1 MKAIL
6 DEMLA
11 ALSRG
16 ERVVLCS
23 ILASSGSVPRG
34 AGAKMAVFE
43 DGRVLGT
50 IGGGAVAVYFQF
62 FAPEQTADV
71 AVLKR
76 WREMLDRDVDL
87 WLLLSLD
94 GDGVNE
100 FHVVTREEIPQDK
113 ADYFSTKAVWKNGI
127 YVEPLCHAGSVYI
140 FGGGHVGRA
149 LVPVLATVGFRVVM
163 YDNREELA
171 KKENYPMAS
180 EVIFGSFSDIS
191 GKVALKLHTGEPGG
205 PNIIPREWVKE
216 FQAKVPGTTIVE
228 CNVFYASPRQTT
240 EGHRKTL
247 ETNGWTFSPVDI
259 MDEEGDTPLPIKGG
273 KWLKEVHVGSHLLSY
288 DSMIVLTHF
297 KGHTMGGF
305 GGCLKNVAIGC
316 ASGKLG
322 KWELHH
328 EGSNDWAGGPHF
340 MERMV
345 EGGKAVVDHFGQK
358 ITYLSVMRRMSVD
371 CDCVG
376 TSAAEPTA
384 DDIGILASTDILA
397 IDKAAIDLVYA
408 LPEAQR
414 HDLVERIESRSG
426 LRQLSYMRELHMGT
440 DQYDLIEV

>member
-43 DGRVLGT
+43 DDRVLGT
-50 IGGGAVAVYFQF
+50 IGGGAVERLSIQRAQDALKNGGSNELKSYNLHPSEVASTGMICGGAVTVYFQF

-76 WREMLDRDVDL
+76 WREMLDKDVDL

-113 ADYFSTKAVWKNGI
+113 VDYFSAKAVWKDGI

-191 GKVALKLHTGEPGG
+191 GHWAENEIERAAAFGWISGYPD
-205 PNIIPREWVKE
+205 
-216 FQAKVPGTTIVE
+216 GTFHPDARITRAEAMTMINRVLCRMPQSE
-228 CNVFYASPRQTT
+228 S
-240 EGHRKTL
+240 
-247 ETNGWTFSPVDI
+247 D
-259 MDEEGDTPLPIKGG
+259 
-273 KWLKEVHVGSHLLSY
+273 LL
-288 DSMIVLTHF
+288 DSMVTWPDNKPSDWHYLAVQEATNSHDFNRQGEVGESWTKLTS
-297 KGHTMGGF
+297 
-305 GGCLKNVAIGC
+305 VP
-316 ASGKLG
+316 
-322 KWELHH
+322 
-328 EGSNDWAGGPHF
+328 DWT
-340 MERMV
+340 RY
-345 EGGKAVVDHFGQK
+345 Q
-358 ITYLSVMRRMSVD
+358 
-371 CDCVG
+371 
-376 TSAAEPTA
+376 
-384 DDIGILASTDILA
+384 
-397 IDKAAIDLVYA
+397 
-408 LPEAQR
+408 
-414 HDLVERIESRSG
+414 
-426 LRQLSYMRELHMGT
+426 
-440 DQYDLIEV
+440 

>member
-43 DGRVLGT
+43 DGHVLGT
-50 IGGGAVAVYFQF
+50 IGGGAVERLSIQRAQDALKNGGSNELKSYNLHPSEVASTGMICGGAVTVYFQF

-71 AVLKR
+71 TVLKR

-191 GKVALKLHTGEPGG
+191 GKVVLTANDYAVVMTPGHQADYEILSQVLKSSATYIGCIGSRTKVAKT
-205 PNIIPREWVKE
+205 RERLK
-216 FQAKVPGTTIVE
+216 GDG
-228 CNVFYASPRQTT
+228 YT
-240 EGHRKTL
+240 E
-247 ETNGWTFSPVDI
+247 EDI
-259 MDEEGDTPLPIKGG
+259 ARVHAPIGLPI
-273 KWLKEVHVGSHLLSY
+273 LAETPEE
-288 DSMIVLTHF
+288 I
-297 KGHTMGGF
+297 
-305 GGCLKNVAIGC
+305 AI
-316 ASGKLG
+316 S
-322 KWELHH
+322 
-328 EGSNDWAGGPHF
+328 
-340 MERMV
+340 
-345 EGGKAVVDHFGQK
+345 
-358 ITYLSVMRRMSVD
+358 I
-371 CDCVG
+371 
-376 TSAAEPTA
+376 AAEMIEHRA
-384 DDIGILASTDILA
+384 RLAG
-397 IDKAAIDLVYA
+397 
-408 LPEAQR
+408 QR
-414 HDLVERIESRSG
+414 H
-426 LRQLSYMRELHMGT
+426 
-440 DQYDLIEV
+440 

>member
-43 DGRVLGT
+43 DDRVLGT
-50 IGGGAVAVYFQF
+50 IGGGAVERLSIQRAQDALKNGGSNELKSYNLHPSEVASTGMICGGAVTVYFQF

-113 ADYFSTKAVWKNGI
+113 VDYFSAKAVWKDGI

-180 EVIFGSFSDIS
+180 EVIFGSATYIGCIGSRT
-191 GKVALKLHTGEPGG
+191 KVAKTRERLKGDG
-205 PNIIPREWVKE
+205 
-216 FQAKVPGTTIVE
+216 
-228 CNVFYASPRQTT
+228 YT
-240 EGHRKTL
+240 E
-247 ETNGWTFSPVDI
+247 EDI
-259 MDEEGDTPLPIKGG
+259 ARVHAPIGLPI
-273 KWLKEVHVGSHLLSY
+273 LAETPEE
-288 DSMIVLTHF
+288 I
-297 KGHTMGGF
+297 
-305 GGCLKNVAIGC
+305 AI
-316 ASGKLG
+316 S
-322 KWELHH
+322 
-328 EGSNDWAGGPHF
+328 
-340 MERMV
+340 
-345 EGGKAVVDHFGQK
+345 
-358 ITYLSVMRRMSVD
+358 I
-371 CDCVG
+371 
-376 TSAAEPTA
+376 AAEMIEHRA
-384 DDIGILASTDILA
+384 RLAG
-397 IDKAAIDLVYA
+397 
-408 LPEAQR
+408 QR
-414 HDLVERIESRSG
+414 H
-426 LRQLSYMRELHMGT
+426 
-440 DQYDLIEV
+440 